1 MTPPP
6 SITDILP
13 THTITVLWREF
24 KISVTVRGDSSLLQ
38 HVGPR
43 VATSYYYTQHTES
56 AAATTRPRQNRDPA
70 MSRLSS
76 SLVGRTPI
84 ADKIKIF
91 DASATVKPRPAH
103 LPPPTTPTNKEL
115 CPLLL

>member
-1 MTPPP
+1 
-6 SITDILP
+6 
-13 THTITVLWREF
+13 
-24 KISVTVRGDSSLLQ
+24 
-38 HVGPR
+38 
-43 VATSYYYTQHTES
+43 
-56 AAATTRPRQNRDPA
+56 

-115 CPLLL
+115 CPLLLTEITVIFMLKKKYFLIEQSGA

>member
-1 MTPPP
+1 
-6 SITDILP
+6 
-13 THTITVLWREF
+13 
-24 KISVTVRGDSSLLQ
+24 
-38 HVGPR
+38 
-43 VATSYYYTQHTES
+43 
-56 AAATTRPRQNRDPA
+56 